1 MTDLTV
7 IILTGNEELHIGRC
21 LESGSASRDN
31 CRINGY
37 ICLMKLLLW
46 KMKTPRKG
54 INQTAAFSFVY
65 P

>member
-1 MTDLTV
+1 MTNLTV
-7 IILTGNEELHIGRC
+7 IILAGNEELHIERC
-21 LESGSASRDN
+21 LESDSACHDN
-31 CRINGY
+31 CLINGY